1 MDTARVQRVRVSF
14 SQPIGA
20 HYACNRSRSRYS
32 ARHVSNTWRV
42 LFRIPRTSYTLATC
56 RIMPRHTQRIRPRS
70 PQFRAVVL
78 HTLVPTILPTRR
90 NDGAVSAPTTSRA
103 RFRSLT
109 VLARCRG
116 LTASVPK
123 HLGNASASGGIM
135 SAHCFTPTTNRGVI
149 ATVAFATAAIWAI
162 HVVRRHGDATPN

>member
-20 HYACNRSRSRYS
+20 PYVCNRSRSRYS

-42 LFRIPRTSYTLATC
+42 LFRIPRTSYTLAAC

-78 HTLVPTILPTRR
+78 RILAATILPTRR

-103 RFRSLT
+103 RFSALT
-109 VLARCRG
+109 VLAQFRG
-116 LTASVPK
+116 LTASRPK
-123 HLGNASASGGIM
+123 PLGIASASRGVM
-135 SAHCFTPTTNRGVI
+135 SPDCFTPTVHRGVI
-149 ATVAFATAAIWAI
+149 ATVSLATAAIWAI
-162 HVVRRHGDATPN
+162 HVIRSPW

>member
-42 LFRIPRTSYTLATC
+42 LFRIPRTSYALATC
-56 RIMPRHTQRIRPRS
+56 RTIPRHTQRIRPRS

-78 HTLVPTILPTRR
+78 RILAATILPTRR

-103 RFRSLT
+103 RFSALT
-109 VLARCRG
+109 VLAQFRG
-116 LTASVPK
+116 LTASRPK
-123 HLGNASASGGIM
+123 PLGIASASGGIM
-135 SAHCFTPTTNRGVI
+135 SAHCFTPTGSSERNRYR
-149 ATVAFATAAIWAI
+149 ALATAAIWAI
-162 HVVRRHGDATPN
+162 HVIRSPW